1 MGALSQ
7 QALWEK
13 RNKTALWIRFWFMRT
28 LRWALVWLEW
38 TLLGKTLNDFP
49 KVMLLVSYTV
59 VSQTQIQWPNPPLNF
74 ISRTFFWS
82 WWNQMRKRQPGW
94 GEKSW
99 EKPQCGYVL
108 GGEPRP
114 HLFASVGVQV
124 YSLSSRWES
133 CFSNHYPSVCNKGAS
148 WVWSLGSQYLS
159 NDYRW
164 KVSLRQFLLRTGSP
178 RKGLFIK
185 NQPTAISPST
195 IFFESLLFK
204 YSWNLQ

>member
-1 MGALSQ
+1 MDQIL
-7 QALWEK
+7 
-13 RNKTALWIRFWFMRT
+13 IMRT

-82 WWNQMRKRQPGW
+82 WWNQTRKRKQPQPGR

-108 GGEPRP
+108 GGEPWP
-114 HLFASVGVQV
+114 HLFASVWVQV
-124 YSLSSRWES
+124 YSLSSHWES

-148 WVWSLGSQYLS
+148 WVWCLGSQYLS

-195 IFFESLLFK
+195 IFFESLLLK